1 MELIDIKIRYRTG
14 AYHAS
19 AQGEKANASSSISA
33 FLAGS
38 ALINK
43 LHPGAKVAGAETIN
57 LESNSKPAVHRFSYV
72 AGGSKAALVTAY
84 CFASGQIEFGTEVPE
99 GGISIAVGEEKKVRE
114 IVELHARLSRIDNKT
129 LYVPGVPEAA
139 NQREGLTA
147 LARFIQWLARS
158 NQSGFRA
165 LGA

>member
-43 LHPGAKVAGAETIN
+43 LHPGAKVAGAETIS

-84 CFASGQIEFGTEVPE
+84 CFASGQIEFGTE
-99 GGISIAVGEEKKVRE
+99 AVSYTH
-114 IVELHARLSRIDNKT
+114 LT
-129 LYVPGVPEAA
+129 LPTICSV
-139 NQREGLTA
+139 
-147 LARFIQWLARS
+147 
-158 NQSGFRA
+158 
-165 LGA
+165 